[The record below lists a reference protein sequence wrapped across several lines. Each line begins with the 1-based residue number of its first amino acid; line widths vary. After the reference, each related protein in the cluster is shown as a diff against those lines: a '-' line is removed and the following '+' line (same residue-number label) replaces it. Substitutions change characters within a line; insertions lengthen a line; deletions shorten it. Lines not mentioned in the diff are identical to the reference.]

1 VVAVRGFEPR
11 SRGWETQVGRRRFW
25 VSSFLFGN
33 SFGSSGRPRG
43 RRPFSWTKFQ
53 VFFKWC
59 RPSIRGVLRPRLP
72 AARVLSAMDRQD
84 DDVFTD
90 HPEVDSVRETIEE
103 RSPRVSACALKQ
115 QRVFN
120 DVFNRVVKSRAKGSA
135 EARLPRFV
143 PLSRFECFRCS
154 LRSKT

>member
-1 VVAVRGFEPR
+1 
-11 SRGWETQVGRRRFW
+11 
-25 VSSFLFGN
+25 
-33 SFGSSGRPRG
+33 
-43 RRPFSWTKFQ
+43 
-53 VFFKWC
+53 
-59 RPSIRGVLRPRLP
+59 LP

-143 PLSRFECFRCS
+143 PLSRFECFRRS
-154 LRSKT
+154 LRSKTDPAVHSRSISFRRTSSHGIANSGR